1 MPRWLTLPAVSAAA
15 LLAFAAYSA
24 PQSALELNYQAPD
37 PSMVPPPSRLPPQ
50 GRPPKRENRR
60 LPGQRRE
67 IKAVFASILSAI
79 ILAAAN
85 RAPNLIPRMKA
96 R

>member
-1 MPRWLTLPAVSAAA
+1 MPRWLTLPAVSTAA

-37 PSMVPPPSRLPPQ
+37 PSMVPAPKPPAPSGPA
-50 GRPPKRENRR
+50 PKRENRR
-60 LPGQRRE
+60 SPGQRRE